1 MTKTTLTTA
10 LAAAIVVMAG
20 VPSAFA
26 ASPGDTV
33 TFKVSTAG
41 LDLRSPQ
48 GAHSMLRRIETAAG
62 ALCGGAPYIGDLD
75 ATHAWQVCVSHN
87 VSQAVTQLGAPMV
100 SEASHPA
107 PTATQTA
114 SIGR

>member
-1 MTKTTLTTA
+1 MTKTTFTAA
-10 LAAAIVVMAG
+10 LATAAVVLAG
-20 VPSAFA
+20 VPSAYA

-48 GAHSMLRRIETAAG
+48 GAQSMLRRIETAAG
-62 ALCGGAPYIGDLD
+62 ALCGGTPYIGDLD
-75 ATHAWQVCVSHN
+75 ATHAWKVCVSHN
-87 VSQAVTQLGAPMV
+87 VNQAVTQLGAPMV

-107 PTATQTA
+107 PTQTA